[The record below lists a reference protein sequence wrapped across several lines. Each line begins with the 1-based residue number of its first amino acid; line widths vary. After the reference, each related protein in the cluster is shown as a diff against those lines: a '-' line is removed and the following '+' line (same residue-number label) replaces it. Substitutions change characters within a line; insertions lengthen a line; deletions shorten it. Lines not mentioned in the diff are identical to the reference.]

1 MINSLFPLVGF
12 SQAPD
17 ADAFSTVQDAL
28 VHGWTVP
35 TYLTLVLLLTVSLYL
50 RGWLRGNALRPVE
63 LPRWRAVCFCAGIL
77 SFWLAI
83 VSPIAAFDD
92 VLLTAHMA
100 QHLILISV
108 APPLILL
115 GAPMVPL
122 LRGLPRAIVRGV
134 AAPLLRLRIFRE
146 ITHGLIYPAVGWLA
160 FNLAYL
166 GWHTPRAYQLA
177 LRSEAW
183 HEVEHACFFFTALL
197 FWWTVIQPWPSR
209 SVWSRWVVIP
219 YLLAAD
225 FVNTAVS
232 AFFAFSGRVLYPYYA
247 DAPRDLPLSPLND
260 QIAAGAFMWV
270 AGSLLYLV
278 PAAVIVFRLASSQRD
293 RLHSAPDQLSL

>member
-1 MINSLFPLVGF
+1 MVF

-17 ADAFSTVQDAL
+17 ADAFSTVRDAL

-35 TYLTLVLLLTVSLYL
+35 AYLTLLSLLGVGLYL
-50 RGWLRGNALRPVE
+50 RGWRRGNALRPAE
-63 LPRWRAVCFCAGIL
+63 LPAWRAVCFCAGIL
-77 SFWLAI
+77 SLWLAI
-83 VSPIAAFDD
+83 ASPIAAFDD
-92 VLLTAHMA
+92 VLLTAHMV
-100 QHLILISV
+100 QHLILMAV

-122 LRGLPRAIVRGV
+122 LRGLPRVIVRGV
-134 AAPLLRLRIFRE
+134 AAPLLRVRVLRE
-146 ITHGLIYPAVGWLA
+146 IAHGLIHPAVGWLA
-160 FNLAYL
+160 LNLAYL
-166 GWHTPRAYQLA
+166 GWHTPPAYQLA

-197 FWWTVIQPWPSR
+197 FWWTVTQPWPSR
-209 SVWSRWVVIP
+209 FAWSRWLVIP
-219 YLLAAD
+219 YLLTAD

-232 AFFAFSGRVLYPYYA
+232 AFFTFSGRLLYPYYA
-247 DAPRDLPLSPLND
+247 DAPRVLPLSPLND

-278 PAAVIVFRLASSQRD
+278 PAVLIVFRLASSPRS
-293 RLHSAPDQLSL
+293 RFA